1 MAGIIP
7 DGFAGVQNDD
17 QKSCK
22 RPADK
27 QPFTTWKT
35 AFRFD
40 DLRIQKLRI
49 QIQSDWF

>member
-1 MAGIIP
+1 MAGIIH
-7 DGFAGVQNDD
+7 DGFAGVQNGG

-22 RPADK
+22 SPADK

-40 DLRIQKLRI
+40 DLRIQKVRI
-49 QIQSDWF
+49 KIQSNWV